1 MDDVNAET
9 RATLQASR
17 ALLGVVARS
26 VAGAL
31 DEVSLPQFRVLV
43 LLSQHGPMRLGVIA
57 QHLEIHPST
66 FSRNSDRMVA
76 SGWVK
81 RIDDPE
87 RRGSIQI
94 ELTDT
99 GRSLVDAVSKARY
112 AEIAAI
118 LDRVP
123 AGERQAVL
131 DAFDTFACAAG
142 EPSSRDLLTLGL

>member
-1 MDDVNAET
+1 MDDVDAAT

-26 VAGAL
+26 VADAL

-43 LLSQHGPMRLGVIA
+43 LLSQHGPLRLGVIA

-76 SGWVK
+76 SGWVA
-81 RIDDPE
+81 RIEDPQ
-87 RRGSIQI
+87 RRGSVQI
-94 ELTDT
+94 ELTDA
-99 GRSLVDAVSKARY
+99 GRGLVDAVSESRY
-112 AEIAAI
+112 AAIATI
-118 LDRVP
+118 LGRVP
-123 AGERQAVL
+123 VGERQAVL